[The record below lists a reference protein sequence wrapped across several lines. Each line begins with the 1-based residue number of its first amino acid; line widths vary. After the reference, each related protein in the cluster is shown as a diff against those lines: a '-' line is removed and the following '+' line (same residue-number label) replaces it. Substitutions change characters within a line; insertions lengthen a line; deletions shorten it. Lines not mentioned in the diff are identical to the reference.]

1 MKIGKVVEKWTI
13 QKKKPKQGRGGGGGV
28 GAADGGRFEDMEFPR
43 VLKKENMEIPG
54 VNLKEVEFPRVFK
67 EKLKWNFHSMGL
79 SF

>member
-1 MKIGKVVEKWTI
+1 MDYS
-13 QKKKPKQGRGGGGGV
+13 KKNPNRGGGGEGGGGV
-28 GAADGGRFEDMEFPR
+28 EAADGGRFEDMEFPR

-54 VNLKEVEFPRVFK
+54 VNLNEVEFPRVFK